1 MEEQAPLEV
10 AQHVPY
16 TWRGI
21 NGPDWEYGKEQTALA
36 TRAEILWAGVLSAV
50 GQVGEMHRWSDSLL
64 HVIFPPQGLST

>member
-10 AQHVPY
+10 ARHVPY

-36 TRAEILWAGVLSAV
+36 TRAEILWAGVLSTRSA
-50 GQVGEMHRWSDSLL
+50 RWGKCTG
-64 HVIFPPQGLST
+64 GLTPFSM